1 VEDLFVAFDRWG
13 GASLPAHGTAPE
25 AVATLLVLLGVDPV
39 PDAPEPGG
47 RALSFGRDLPL
58 GWVSLKWFPV
68 RLTQQPNGD
77 EQR

>member
-1 VEDLFVAFDRWG
+1 
-13 GASLPAHGTAPE
+13 
-25 AVATLLVLLGVDPV
+25 VLLGVDPV